1 MSGEGQVVS
10 APAEE
15 PVLARPARRFRPL
28 RLLRIVVSLGL
39 LGWVLQAATRRNGFD
54 ALLAGLTDL
63 RFAWLGVACLL
74 PCAAVLIGALRW
86 RVLLVEEGLALS
98 LAWVVKHTL
107 IGRFV
112 GAFTPSTTGI
122 DGYRTLAVA
131 RKTGRALPAS
141 RALLFEK
148 VVGLAGLAA
157 VTSVCAALGV
167 IGLSGP
173 TVWLGV
179 GVCLS
184 VSALGYVV
192 VRKPGRLAAL
202 LPVAARLQKVR
213 TTLSEL
219 AGSSARSGP
228 LFVAF
233 ALGILNHIVTS
244 AVFVAAA
251 WAVHVDLGVGPLF
264 GLGNAIVIATLLPIS
279 IGGLGV
285 RELLAIKLLGTL
297 GIAEGPALL
306 VAIVG
311 YLGGQT
317 PAILG
322 GLLSAAGSDDT
333 CSD

>member
-1 MSGEGQVVS
+1 MNEGQVV
-10 APAEE
+10 AATEPAA
-15 PVLARPARRFRPL
+15 LRPARRFRPM
-28 RLLRIVVSLGL
+28 RVLRIVVSLGL
-39 LGWVLQAATRRNGFD
+39 LGWVLYAAATRDGVD
-54 ALLAGLTDL
+54 ALWAALRDV
-63 RFAWLGVACLL
+63 RFAWLAVACLL
-74 PCAAVLIGALRW
+74 PCAAVVLGALRW
-86 RVLLVEEGLALS
+86 RVLLVEEGIALS
-98 LAWVVKHTL
+98 LGWVLKHTL

-157 VTSVCAALGV
+157 VTSVGAALGL
-167 IGLSGP
+167 IGLSGS

-179 GVCLS
+179 AVCLG

-192 VRKPGRLAAL
+192 VRRPGRLAAL
-202 LPVAARLQKVR
+202 LPAAARLQKVR

-228 LFVAF
+228 LFAAF
-233 ALGILNHIVTS
+233 VLGILNHIVTS

-251 WAVHVDLGVGPLF
+251 WAVHVDLGIGVLF
-264 GLGNAIVIATLLPIS
+264 GLGNAIVIVTLLPIS
-279 IGGLGV
+279 VGGLGV
-285 RELLAIKLLGTL
+285 RELLAISMLGTL
-297 GIAEGPALL
+297 GIGEGPALL

-322 GLLSAAGSDDT
+322 GLLSVGASDERA
-333 CSD
+333 SSA

>member
-1 MSGEGQVVS
+1 MSEGQAVAV
-10 APAEE
+10 PEQ
-15 PVLARPARRFRPL
+15 PVATPRPARRFRPL
-28 RLLRIVVSLGL
+28 RIVRMVVSLGL
-39 LGWVLQAATRRNGFD
+39 LAWVLHAATQRNGFD
-54 ALLAGLTDL
+54 ALLVGLRNL
-63 RFAWLGVACLL
+63 RVGWLAVACLL
-74 PCAAVLIGALRW
+74 PCAAVLLGAVRW
-86 RVLLVEEGLALS
+86 RVLLVEEGLDLT

-131 RKTGRALPAS
+131 RKTSRGLAAS

-148 VVGLAGLAA
+148 VVGLAGLAV
-157 VTSVCAALGV
+157 VTSVGAALGL
-167 IGLSGP
+167 IGLSGR

-179 GVCLS
+179 ALCLTI
-184 VSALGYVV
+184 SALGYLV
-192 VRKPGRLAAL
+192 VRRPGRLAAL
-202 LPVAARLQKVR
+202 LPVAARLQKIR

-219 AGSSARSGP
+219 AGSSARGGP

-233 ALGILNHIVTS
+233 VLGILNHIVTS

-251 WAVHVDLGVGPLF
+251 WAVHVDLDFGALF
-264 GLGNAIVIATLLPIS
+264 GLGNAIVIVTLLPIS

-285 RELLAIKLLGTL
+285 RELLAMQLLGSL
-297 GIAEGPALL
+297 GIAQGPALL

-322 GLLSAAGSDDT
+322 GLLSAGASDEAP
-333 CSD
+333 SA